1 MPNSTY
7 DNNNNVPENLLT
19 VKSRISE
26 AANKAGRS
34 PENIKLVAV
43 SKNHTVELISSALLA
58 GHRIFGENRIQET
71 QLKWPVLIDQ
81 YPDISLHLV
90 GSLQTNKVKDALAI
104 FDVIETVDRPKL
116 AQAIAREIDR
126 SGNYPECYIE
136 VNLGNESQKGGIFP
150 EELEGFIALC
160 RDDLALPI
168 CGLMCIPPSSE
179 EPAPYFALLKKLTLR
194 HGRLESS
201 MGMSRDYDVAVT
213 FGATVVRVG
222 TEIFGER
229 NAI

>member
-104 FDVIETVDRPKL
+104 FDVIET
-116 AQAIAREIDR
+116 I
-126 SGNYPECYIE
+126 
-136 VNLGNESQKGGIFP
+136 
-150 EELEGFIALC
+150 
-160 RDDLALPI
+160 
-168 CGLMCIPPSSE
+168 
-179 EPAPYFALLKKLTLR
+179 
-194 HGRLESS
+194 
-201 MGMSRDYDVAVT
+201 
-213 FGATVVRVG
+213 
-222 TEIFGER
+222 
-229 NAI
+229 NAILNN